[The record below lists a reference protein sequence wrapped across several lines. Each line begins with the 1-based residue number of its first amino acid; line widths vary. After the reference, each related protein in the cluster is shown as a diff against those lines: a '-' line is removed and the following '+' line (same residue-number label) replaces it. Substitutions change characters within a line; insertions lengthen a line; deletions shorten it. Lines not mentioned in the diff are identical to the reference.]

1 MNELVS
7 TLGVVE
13 RDGQAMVSS
22 LDVARV
28 FEKEHKDVLKAIR
41 TLDCSG
47 DFNRRNFAPV
57 DYQDKKGETRPA
69 IMMTRDGFTFLAMGF
84 TGERAAQFKEAYISA
99 FNEMENRLK
108 HGGVELE
115 KALTNPDVML
125 QIVNNWKQERAQ
137 RLALE
142 AQAVIDRPK
151 TIFADAVSESKTSIL
166 VGDLAKLIKQN
177 GMKIGQKRLFAWL
190 RENGW
195 LMKSGSSK
203 NMPTQKAMEQK
214 LFEIKE
220 RTIAAPDGHI
230 IISKTP
236 KVTGK
241 GQMFFINSFLGA
253 ELPDPA

>member
-1 MNELVS
+1 MNELQVFDFRGQS
-7 TLGVVE
+7 VRTVI
-13 RDGQAMVSS
+13 RDREPW
-22 LDVARV
+22 LVA
-28 FEKEHKDVLKAIR
+28 KDVCDVLGLGNPR
-41 TLDCSG
+41 TSLALLED
-47 DFNRRNFAPV
+47 DE
-57 DYQDKKGETRPA
+57 KGVHSMDTPGGSQEMTIVSEAGLYSLILRSRKPEAKEFKRWVTHEVLPA
-69 IMMTRDGFTFLAMGF
+69 LR
-84 TGERAAQFKEAYISA
+84 
-99 FNEMENRLK
+99 K
-108 HGGVELE
+108 HGAYMTPETIE
-115 KALTNPDVML
+115 RTLTNPDFIIRL
-125 QIVNNWKQERAQ
+125 ATELKQEQEKRK
-137 RLALE
+137 ALE
-142 AQAVIDRPK
+142 AQVAIDRPK

-177 GMKIGQKRLFAWL
+177 GVKIGQKRLFAWL